1 MSSLY
6 PPRAL
11 ALQRGAPRSC
21 RPWRLRPLWALSCL
35 LGLLPAAQAW
45 SWGDEGHEIVGI
57 VADHFLEPAVR
68 DKVNALLATD
78 ASGLTADTG
87 IASESTWADRYRDS
101 DRTASHARYLQ
112 TREWHYVDIEI
123 DAPDLRSACHEFP
136 ALPPDT
142 AASQGD
148 PRDCIIDKI
157 SEFRA
162 ELANPRTAAPERL
175 MALQFLLHFIG
186 DLHQPLHA
194 ADAHDHGGNQ
204 VRVALTGFR
213 AGNLHQYW
221 DTVFVERLGMNSAA
235 IAASLIGD
243 ITPAQRR
250 DWAGG
255 SPADWALQSYALAKA
270 VAYGELP
277 LARDGMYVL
286 GAGYADDATAA
297 VRLQLERAG
306 VRLAAVLNAALRST

>member
-1 MSSLY
+1 M
-6 PPRAL
+6 RH
-11 ALQRGAPRSC
+11 
-21 RPWRLRPLWALSCL
+21 RLLIPVLIPVL
-35 LGLLPAAQAW
+35 LGLLAPAEAR

-57 VADHFLEPAVR
+57 VADHFLDPAVR

-78 ASGLTADTG
+78 GSGLTADTG

-101 DRTASHARYLQ
+101 DRETSHTRYRQ
-112 TREWHYVDIEI
+112 THEWHYVDLEL
-123 DAPDLRSACHEFP
+123 DAPDARAACHDYP
-136 ALPPDT
+136 ALPPDA

-162 ELANPRTAAPERL
+162 ELTNPRTAAPERL

-204 VRVALTGFR
+204 VHVVLTGFR

-221 DTVFVERLGMNSAA
+221 DTVFVERLGMNSTT
-235 IAASLIGD
+235 IAATLLGE

-255 SPADWALQSYALAKA
+255 TPADWAVQSYALAKS

-277 LARDGMYVL
+277 PAPDGMHVL
-286 GAGYADDATAA
+286 SAAYADDATAA

-306 VRLAAVLNAALRST
+306 VRLAAVLNAALGKPNAGPGNPNPTSRPVQTNR

>member
-1 MSSLY
+1 M
-6 PPRAL
+6 
-11 ALQRGAPRSC
+11 G
-21 RPWRLRPLWALSCL
+21 CL
-35 LGLLPAAQAW
+35 LGLLAPAQAW
-45 SWGDEGHEIVGI
+45 SWGDEGHEIVGW
-57 VADHFLEPAVR
+57 VAAHFLNPAVR
-68 DKVNALLATD
+68 DKVNALLASD
-78 ASGLTADTG
+78 DSGLTADTG
-87 IASESTWADRYRDS
+87 IASESTWADRYRDT
-101 DRTASHARYLQ
+101 DRKTGHTRNSESRYSRSRNSESRNSPSRNSQSRYSQ

-123 DAPDLRSACHEFP
+123 DAPDLPSACHDFP

-157 SEFRA
+157 GQFRA
-162 ELANPRTAAPERL
+162 ELANPRTALPERL

-204 VRVALTGFR
+204 VRVALPGFR
-213 AGNLHQYW
+213 PGNLHQYW
-221 DTVFVERLGMNSAA
+221 DTVFVERLGMNSATV
-235 IAASLIGD
+235 AASLIGD

-250 DWAGG
+250 EWAAGSPTDWAMQ
-255 SPADWALQSYALAKA
+255 ANALAKA

-277 LARDGMYVL
+277 PAHDGMHEL
-286 GAGYADDATAA
+286 SAGYADDATAT

-306 VRLAAVLNAALRST
+306 VRLAAVLNAAL